1 MVTTPKQA
9 CEKKVA
15 PVVGSSLPTGGMDFL
30 HGLING
36 MRCGIVAVDRSGS
49 LAMINRVAQQILD
62 LDATPPTGT
71 PIRNALARHPRVAQ
85 VLCDSF
91 DMASLPN
98 RAELELGPEDSVEKT
113 IGFTLSMIPSASGE
127 PHGAAMFFKDLTQI
141 EHKEEQERLKDRLAA
156 LGEMAASMAHEIRNP
171 LAAIDVSC
179 KLLGR
184 RLKAAS
190 PDVDSNQE
198 LLNKITAEVRRLNGT
213 ITSSLE
219 FVRPL
224 KLATERAELLGMLD
238 DAITVA
244 RERAG
249 QPGVRVECRYPEDLP
264 SFLMD
269 RVQLRQVF
277 ENLFINAIEAMGT
290 QGVLSVDVE
299 ARTAP
304 NATSI
309 PYPMGEERVRDPWHN
324 FEQFAVVRV
333 SDTGPGIGADERD
346 RIFYPFFTTKKQGSG
361 VGLSMAKKIVS
372 SHRGLIDVADAPG
385 GGAQFTVRL
394 PMILEEAEV

>member
-1 MVTTPKQA
+1 M
-9 CEKKVA
+9 
-15 PVVGSSLPTGGMDFL
+15 SFL
-30 HGLING
+30 QGLING
-36 MRCGIVAVDRSGS
+36 MRCGIVAVDRDGC

-62 LDATPPTGT
+62 LDEPPQPGT
-71 PIRNALARHPRVAQ
+71 PIGTALASHPRVAR
-85 VLCDSF
+85 VLCESF
-91 DMASLPN
+91 DMVSLPN
-98 RAELELGPEDSVEKT
+98 RAELALGPEGSFDKT
-113 IGFTLSMIPSASGE
+113 IGFTLSMIPTASGE
-127 PHGAAMFFKDLTQI
+127 PQGAAIFFKDLTQI

-156 LGEMAASMAHEIRNP
+156 LGEMAASLAHEIRNP

-184 RLKAAS
+184 RLKATGPA
-190 PDVDSNQE
+190 DDSNQE
-198 LLNKITAEVRRLNGT
+198 LLDKITREVRRLNST

-224 KLATERAELLGMLD
+224 KLFTERGELLAILD
-238 DAITVA
+238 DAIDVA
-244 RERAG
+244 RERAS
-249 QPGVRVECRYPEDLP
+249 QPGVRIERSYPADLQP
-264 SFLMD
+264 FLMD
-269 RVQLRQVF
+269 RGQLRQVF
-277 ENLFINAIEAMGT
+277 ENLCINAIEAMGT
-290 QGVLSVDVE
+290 RGVLTVEVE

-304 NATSI
+304 SATSI
-309 PYPMGEERVRDPWHN
+309 PYPMGEDRVRDSWHH

-372 SHRGLIDVADAPG
+372 SHRGLIDVDDAPG
-385 GGAQFTVRL
+385 GGALFTVRL